1 MSVKTKKQSDQEFR
15 ERLRAVPLVPVSW
28 RPTTVKYDETEVRLS
43 GSAGLGFMTD
53 LFCDDPLFDI
63 FRKCLPKRRSKASYD
78 SEVFAMTTIL
88 SFIEGHDCI
97 EDIATFEND
106 PFVLKKLG
114 GEIPSTYA
122 MGDYYRDFSQ
132 ENREQLNDFLRIF
145 ARRARKQ
152 VAPGEPLVIDI
163 DSTSHVQRGLKMEG
177 VEWSYKGK
185 WCLDSLAAW
194 DELGFCHGMEL
205 RGGRTFSS
213 QGAPEL
219 IGKVFGHLK
228 HGGKKYLRA
237 DSAFHNKDCI
247 LACIRAGVHFTIT
260 AHRNST
266 WEDKV
271 RTGAITTWTPW
282 EYSKE
287 ELEKAAEQKIK
298 LPVVEL
304 GSMVYKP
311 GWSENLRF
319 YVVVKRTLV
328 KDKKGNESWKYY
340 GIINNW
346 NLFRTKLQTL
356 VEFHQKRANSENF
369 IKEEKWAYDFLHFPM
384 QKLHANHAFGLLGMV
399 AHNLLRTIALLHNR
413 RRPLFAKALRRKFVH
428 IPGRLVNSSSR
439 WWIRIP
445 GFYRKEVEDV
455 MRGWAET
462 LQSALARAG

>member
-1 MSVKTKKQSDQEFR
+1 MGIKTKKQSDQEFR
-15 ERLRAVPLVPVSW
+15 EKLRSVPFIPVSW
-28 RPTTVKYDETEVRLS
+28 RTTTVKYDDTEVRLS
-43 GSAGLGFMTD
+43 GSAGLGFITD
-53 LFCDDPLFDI
+53 LFCDDPLFES
-63 FRKCLPKRRSKASYD
+63 FRKCLPPRKSNSSYP

-88 SFIEGHDCI
+88 SIIEGHNCI
-97 EDIATFEND
+97 EDIAEFEND

-122 MGDYYRDFSQ
+122 MGDYYRDFTPT
-132 ENREQLNDFLRIF
+132 NREQLNDFLRTF

-152 VAPGEPLVIDI
+152 VAPGESLVIDI

-177 VEWSYKGK
+177 VEWSHKK
-185 WCLDSLAAW
+185 QWCLDSLGAW

-205 RGGRTFSS
+205 RPGGTFSS
-213 QGAPEL
+213 QGAPEM
-219 IGKVFGHLK
+219 IRKVFSHLK
-228 HGGKKYLRA
+228 HGDKKYLRG
-237 DSAFHNKDCI
+237 DSAFHNKKCL
-247 LACIRAGVHFTIT
+247 LACVRAGASFTVT

-271 RTGAITTWTPW
+271 KLGAITSWVPW
-282 EYSKE
+282 EYSRE

-304 GSMVYKP
+304 GSFVYQP

-328 KDKKGNESWKYY
+328 KDRQGNEVWKHY
-340 GIINNW
+340 GIITNW

-369 IKEEKWAYDFLHFPM
+369 IREEKWAYDFLHFPM

-413 RRPLFAKALRRKFVH
+413 RHPLFAKALRRRFVH
-428 IPGRLVNSSSR
+428 IPGRLVSSSSR

-445 GFYRKEVEDV
+445 AFYRKEVEDV